1 MDSSDVRVLIVDD
14 SALMRNIISKI
25 IEQTPGL
32 VIAGK
37 AMNGEFAL
45 QHIPGCRPDVIVLD
59 IDRKSVV

>member
-45 QHIPGCRPDVIVLD
+45 QHIPGPTCWWR
-59 IDRKSVV
+59 SV